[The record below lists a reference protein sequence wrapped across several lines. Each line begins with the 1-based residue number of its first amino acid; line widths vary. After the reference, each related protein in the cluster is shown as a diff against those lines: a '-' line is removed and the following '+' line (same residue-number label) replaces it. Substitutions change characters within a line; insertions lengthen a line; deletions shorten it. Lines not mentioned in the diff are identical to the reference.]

1 MDKDI
6 KNKELPQLIAG
17 EKKATYSARHYIT
30 KSPGNQCKFS
40 RFRELP
46 NISPALILMLRQDF
60 REEENMVIFLQIGSL
75 ESVKFHFQRN
85 SNKLQPIVVLEQ
97 SILRSKKE
105 SQIWYLVLTD
115 ILGIYNLFISR
126 LVRGISQ

>member
-1 MDKDI
+1 
-6 KNKELPQLIAG
+6 
-17 EKKATYSARHYIT
+17 
-30 KSPGNQCKFS
+30 
-40 RFRELP
+40 
-46 NISPALILMLRQDF
+46 
-60 REEENMVIFLQIGSL
+60 MVIFLQIGSL